1 MADYTTADA
10 FDEGHKKGFIHG
22 YSWALQDI
30 RSLLAGV
37 TDTIP
42 RDDVESVM
50 ARYHEIFKGMDNP
63 AQVIE
68 TLEMMQEVTA

>member
-1 MADYTTADA
+1 MSQEVIEA
-10 FDEGHKKGFIHG
+10 FDQGHKKGFIHG
-22 YSWALQDI
+22 YSSALQDI

-50 ARYHEIFKGMDNP
+50 ARYHEIFKTLDNP

-68 TLEMMQEVTA
+68 TLEVIQEALA

>member
-1 MADYTTADA
+1 MSQEVIEA
-10 FDEGHKKGFIHG
+10 FDQGHMKGFIHG
-22 YSWALQDI
+22 YSSALQDI

-37 TDTIP
+37 TNTIP

-50 ARYHEIFKGMDNP
+50 ARYHEIFKGLDNP

-68 TLEMMQEVTA
+68 TLEVIQEVLV

>member
-1 MADYTTADA
+1 MSQEVIEA
-10 FDEGHKKGFIHG
+10 FDRGHMKGFIHG
-22 YSWALQDI
+22 YSSALQDI

-37 TDTIP
+37 TNTIP

-50 ARYHEIFKGMDNP
+50 ARYHEIFKGLDNP

-68 TLEMMQEVTA
+68 TLEVIQEALA